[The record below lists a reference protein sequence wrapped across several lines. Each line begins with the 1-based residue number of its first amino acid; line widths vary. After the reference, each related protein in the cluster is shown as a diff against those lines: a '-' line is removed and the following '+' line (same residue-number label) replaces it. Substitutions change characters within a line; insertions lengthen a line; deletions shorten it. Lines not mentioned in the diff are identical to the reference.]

1 MKSLFSLGAA
11 LLLAVA
17 GQAQAAPVKA
27 VATFTVIADVVKQV
41 GGDQVQVTSLVGP
54 NGDPHAYEPTPAD
67 AQALKQA
74 DVVFMSGLH
83 LEGWMDRLIKASGQ
97 ARPPVVLSQGVKTR
111 EMAEDEDE
119 HGHDDHGHDHGG
131 IDPHVWNSPLN
142 VIVYTRNVVKAL
154 SEVDPSDAALF
165 KANGDRYI
173 AELEAMDRYAREQ
186 IGQVPNTQRKVL
198 TSHDAFGYFADAYG
212 VTFISP
218 LGLSTEAEASAQ
230 DVAKLIRQIKQEHV
244 AAYFFENSNDP
255 RLVQQIAKASGAQ
268 PGGELYVE
276 ALSPAD
282 GPAPT
287 YAAMFRYNV
296 DTLVKAMKG
305 AH

>member
-11 LLLAVA
+11 LLLAIA
-17 GQAQAAPVKA
+17 GQAQAAEPIKA

-41 GGDQVQVTSLVGP
+41 GGDHVQVTSLVGP

-83 LEGWMDRLIKASGQ
+83 MEGWMDRLIKASGQ
-97 ARPPVVLSQGVKTR
+97 ARPPVILSEGIKTR
-111 EMAEDEDE
+111 EMAEDED
-119 HGHDDHGHDHGG
+119 GHDDHDHEHGV
-131 IDPHVWNSPLN
+131 DPHVWNNPLN
-142 VIVYTRNVVKAL
+142 VVVYTRNVVKAL
-154 SEVDPSDAALF
+154 SQIDPADAAVY

-173 AELEAMDRYAREQ
+173 AKLEALDRYAREQ
-186 IGQVPNTQRKVL
+186 IAQVPKARRKVL
-198 TSHDAFGYFADAYG
+198 TSHDAFGYFGDAYG
-212 VTFISP
+212 VQFISP
-218 LGLSTEAEASAQ
+218 LGISTEAEASAQ
-230 DVAKLIRQIKQEHV
+230 DVGKLIRQIKKEHV
-244 AAYFFENSNDP
+244 TTYFFENSNDP

-276 ALSPAD
+276 ALSPAN

-287 YAAMFRYNV
+287 YADMFRYNV
-296 DTLVKAMKG
+296 DTLVKAMKAG
-305 AH
+305 H

>member
-11 LLLAVA
+11 LLLAAA

-27 VATFTVIADVVKQV
+27 VATFTEIADVVKQV
-41 GGDQVQVTSLVGP
+41 GGDQVQVSSLVGP
-54 NGDPHAYEPTPAD
+54 NGDPHAYEPTPTD

-97 ARPPVVLSQGVKTR
+97 ARPPVVLSEGIKTR

-119 HGHDDHGHDHGG
+119 HGHADHDHDHGG
-131 IDPHVWNSPLN
+131 IDPHVWNNPLN
-142 VIVYTRNVVKAL
+142 VVVYTRNVVKAL
-154 SEVDPSDAALF
+154 SAVDPADADGPALGELF
-165 KANGDRYI
+165 A
-173 AELEAMDRYAREQ
+173 AELEALDRYAREQ
-186 IGQVPNTQRKVL
+186 IGQVPKAKRKVL

-244 AAYFFENSNDP
+244 ATYFFENSNDP

-305 AH
+305 GH

>member
-1 MKSLFSLGAA
+1 M
-11 LLLAVA
+11 
-17 GQAQAAPVKA
+17 
-27 VATFTVIADVVKQV
+27 QV
-41 GGDQVQVTSLVGP
+41 SSLVGP
-54 NGDPHAYEPTPAD
+54 NGDPHAYEPTPTD

-97 ARPPVVLSQGVKTR
+97 ARPPVVLSEGIKTR

-119 HGHDDHGHDHGG
+119 HGNADHDHDHGG
-131 IDPHVWNSPLN
+131 IDPHVWNNPLN
-142 VIVYTRNVVKAL
+142 VVVYTRNVVKAL
-154 SEVDPSDAALF
+154 SAVDPADAATF

-173 AELEAMDRYAREQ
+173 AELEALDRYAREQ
-186 IGQVPNTQRKVL
+186 IGQVPKAKRKVL

-244 AAYFFENSNDP
+244 ATYFFENSNDP

-305 AH
+305 GH

>member
-11 LLLAVA
+11 LLLVAA

-41 GGDQVQVTSLVGP
+41 GGDQVQVYSLVGP
-54 NGDPHAYEPTPAD
+54 NGDPHAYEPTPTD

-97 ARPPVVLSQGVKTR
+97 ARPPVVLSEGIKTR
-111 EMAEDEDE
+111 ELADDEDE
-119 HGHDDHGHDHGG
+119 HGHADHDHDHGG
-131 IDPHVWNSPLN
+131 IDPHVWNNPLN
-142 VIVYTRNVVKAL
+142 VVVYTRNVVKAL
-154 SEVDPSDAALF
+154 SAADPAQAATF
-165 KANGDRYI
+165 KVNGDRYI
-173 AELEAMDRYAREQ
+173 AELEALDRYAREQ
-186 IGQVPNTQRKVL
+186 IGQVPQAKRKVL

-244 AAYFFENSNDP
+244 ATYFFENSNDP

-282 GPAPT
+282 GTAAT

-305 AH
+305 GH